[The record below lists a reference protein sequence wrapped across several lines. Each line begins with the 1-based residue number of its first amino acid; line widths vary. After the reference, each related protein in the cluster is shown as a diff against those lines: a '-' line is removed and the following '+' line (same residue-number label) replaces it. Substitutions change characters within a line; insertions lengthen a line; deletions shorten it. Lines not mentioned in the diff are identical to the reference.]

1 MTTPN
6 FSNRT
11 LYHGDNLEFL
21 RGMNSNCID
30 LIATDPPF
38 NTGRNR
44 SGSAGRYEDN
54 WRWLDEG
61 APKPDQWSWENVV
74 HTRWLQEIRADNA
87 ALYEVIEVTRKAHSD
102 GAAAFLCFLG
112 ARLLEMRRILKPT
125 GSIYLH
131 CDHTA
136 NSYIR
141 MVMDAIFGSKNFRNE
156 IVWKRAQGAKNLAKR
171 YHSEHD
177 TIFYYVK
184 SQDFTWN
191 PIYLPLSQDVIDD
204 WYRYRDENGERYN
217 VGDLQALGSGGYEYE
232 FLGVTRKWRYPEH
245 SMYELLEQ
253 GRIVHN
259 TTVPTS
265 GRKVPGLK
273 RYLSESKGA
282 LLGDIW
288 SDIKLLGRRAKE
300 ATGSPDQKPLDL
312 YQRMILASTNPGDW
326 VLDPFCGCAT
336 TPIAAEHL
344 GRHWVGIDRRSD
356 AEAHIINRLLAT
368 DANRGRFIPIKD
380 GAILDN
386 NKLAEARALVKDM
399 NFTFTTTVPERT
411 DEGENAP
418 LLAIVHGAPEPRRNP
433 YNYEQMKAILIELF
447 GYQCWGCDFVPPENI
462 KQPRERFLEL
472 DHIIPKSEGGGPEI
486 QNRALLCRPCN
497 GDKKDTHNLTWLRQ
511 QAGYATG
518 RRKGIRHPIELPLAR
533 MKVEQ
538 YLAQQPQPASLPA
551 GA

>member
-1 MTTPN
+1 MPEQN
-6 FSNRT
+6 FSNRV

-21 RGMNSNCID
+21 RGMNSDCID

-44 SGSAGRYEDN
+44 AGSAGRYEDN
-54 WRWLDEG
+54 WRWLEEG

-87 ALYEVIEVTRKAHSD
+87 ALYEVIEATRKAHSD

-112 ARLLEMRRILKPT
+112 VRLLEMRRILKST

-136 NSYIR
+136 NAYIR
-141 MVMDAIFGSKNFRNE
+141 MTMDAIFGRQNFIADVIWNYGTPSGGRTAG
-156 IVWKRAQGAKNLAKR
+156 KRPVKA
-171 YHSEHD
+171 YD
-177 TIFYYVK
+177 TILSYAKEYGKHTYNREFLPYSDKYIQERFVY
-184 SQDFTWN
+184 SDDDGRRYRTRRRASGMTRQ
-191 PIYLPLSQDVIDD
+191 YLDESPGMPLS
-204 WYRYRDENGERYN
+204 N
-217 VGDLQALGSGGYEYE
+217 VW
-232 FLGVTRKWRYPEH
+232 T
-245 SMYELLEQ
+245 
-253 GRIVHN
+253 
-259 TTVPTS
+259 
-265 GRKVPGLK
+265 
-273 RYLSESKGA
+273 
-282 LLGDIW
+282 
-288 SDIKLLGRRAKE
+288 DIKQLYAYHLVKRKQE
-300 ATGSPDQKPLDL
+300 ETGSPDQKPLAL
-312 YQRMILASTNPGDW
+312 YERIIKVASSAGDW

-344 GRHWVGIDRRSD
+344 GRQWVGIDRRSD
-356 AEAHIINRLLAT
+356 AEAHIINRLLT
-368 DANRGRFIPIKD
+368 TNANQGKFIPIKD
-380 GAILDN
+380 GVIRDAS
-386 NKLAEARALVKDM
+386 KLAEARALVKGM
-399 NFTFTTTVPERT
+399 NFTFTTEIPERT
-411 DEGENAP
+411 DEGKNAP
-418 LLAIVHGAPEPRRNP
+418 PLAIVHGAPERRRNP
-433 YNYEQMKAILIELF
+433 YNYDQMKSILIELF

-518 RRKGIRHPIELPLAR
+518 RRKGARHPIELPLAR

-538 YLAQQPQPASLPA
+538 YLARQPQPGALPV